1 MIEKSSLILTGGS
14 GLLATNWFYSKLND
28 YKFYL
33 GLNER
38 QIQPQDCNVLFLDYS
53 SESSLIKQLE
63 IIRPSILI
71 HTAGITSVEKCE
83 KNPELAYQIYVELSN
98 IVANATK
105 KLGIQLV
112 HISTDHLFEGNA
124 ALLSEE
130 EPVKAINVYG
140 KTKALA
146 EQIVSFNDPG
156 ALIIRTNFYAWGTSY
171 RKSFS
176 DQIIDSLRQNQ
187 VLNLFDD
194 VYYNPILAENLIK
207 TVHELLNKNARG
219 IYHVVSDD
227 RISKYE
233 FGVLIAEEFGL
244 NKSLINK
251 STLKSQSN
259 LVNRPADMSLSNKK
273 VRDLLGRNLGTVKQH
288 IEQLCRQE
296 SEEKTKQ
303 IQLL

>member
-1 MIEKSSLILTGGS
+1 MIEKFSLIFTGGS
-14 GLLATNWFYSKLND
+14 GLLATNWFYSKRND
-28 YKFYL
+28 YKIYL

-38 QIQPQDCNVLFLDYS
+38 KIQPHDSNVLSLDYS
-53 SESSLIKQLE
+53 SESSLINQLE
-63 IIRPSILI
+63 VIRPSILI

-83 KNPELAYQIYVELSN
+83 KNPELAYQVNVELSN

-112 HISTDHLFEGNA
+112 HISTDHLFEGNTA
-124 ALLSEE
+124 MLSEE
-130 EPVKAINVYG
+130 EPVNAINVYG
-140 KTKALA
+140 KSKALA
-146 EQIVSFNDPG
+146 EQIVSSNDPG

-194 VYYNPILAENLIK
+194 VYYTPILAENLIK
-207 TVHELLNKNARG
+207 TVHDLLDKKAQG

-244 NKSLINK
+244 NKSFINK
-251 STLKSQSN
+251 STIKSHSN
-259 LVNRPADMSLSNKK
+259 LVNRPVDMSLSNKK

-288 IEQLCRQE
+288 IEQLCLQE

>member
-83 KNPELAYQIYVELSN
+83 KNPELAYQINVELSN